1 MRRGA
6 AALRL
11 VKEEV
16 LSRLGHELRT
26 PLNSVIGLSQV
37 LKTNR
42 AGNQRAQDLAMLE
55 AIRASGE
62 RLLELM
68 EDLFDISTGPADAAV
83 ALQPVDVAA
92 AATAALRHVR
102 DRATAKGLTLD
113 LRVEAFGSVGLDE
126 TRLVRLLRKLLCNA
140 VKFTAR
146 GGVVVTVKGRAGT
159 QAPWA
164 IIVQDTGIGI
174 APELQAEIFEPFIQ
188 AEAGTRRS
196 FEGAGLGL
204 PVARRLA
211 EAMGCTLTLDSQVG
225 IGSRFI
231 LLLPSRP
238 GIR

>member
-1 MRRGA
+1 
-6 AALRL
+6 L
-11 VKEEV
+11 
-16 LSRLGHELRT
+16 
-26 PLNSVIGLSQV
+26 
-37 LKTNR
+37 
-42 AGNQRAQDLAMLE
+42 
-55 AIRASGE
+55 
-62 RLLELM
+62 
-68 EDLFDISTGPADAAV
+68 
-83 ALQPVDVAA
+83 
-92 AATAALRHVR
+92 
-102 DRATAKGLTLD
+102 
-113 LRVEAFGSVGLDE
+113 GSVGLDE